1 MSSFASML
9 LGEVQKAKDKAEK
22 SILQEMERVK
32 LKAEKY
38 FNLEGGGKEPRRTKK
53 EESKERTRQLITDD
67 VYLYTTKI
75 IEPLSFLFEI
85 GSDSKTIRVTL
96 NFTGSQNFITLDENN
111 NRINEMMLSS
121 VIYPYNRKIIGSMIE
136 ERSSEHSGRL
146 AMDYSWEFVET
157 DRQIVKASVNE
168 NQIRVFEL
176 LEKQKSMPDVEH
188 ENFIDVTFP
197 PCR

>member
-1 MSSFASML
+1 ML

-32 LKAEKY
+32 SKAEKY
-38 FNLEGGGKEPRRTKK
+38 FNLEGGKEPRRTKK

-75 IEPLSFLFEI
+75 IEPLSFLFEV

-111 NRINEMMLSS
+111 NRINEMVLSS
-121 VIYPYNRKIIGSMIE
+121 VIYPYNRKIIGSMVE

-188 ENFIDVTFP
+188 EDRKSVV
-197 PCR
+197 